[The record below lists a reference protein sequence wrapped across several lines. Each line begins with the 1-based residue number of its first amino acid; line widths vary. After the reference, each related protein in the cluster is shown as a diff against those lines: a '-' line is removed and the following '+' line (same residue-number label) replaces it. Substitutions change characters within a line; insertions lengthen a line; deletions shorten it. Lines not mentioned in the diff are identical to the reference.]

1 MGGLLKKV
9 VFVFLGIAALL
20 VIVAVSFVL
29 LFDPNNFR
37 EEIATEVQRET
48 GRELVIEG
56 DIDLTFFPWFA
67 IQVGKTTLG
76 NAPGFGDDPFAS
88 FE

>member
-56 DIDLTFFPWFA
+56 PRWGMPPA
-67 IQVGKTTLG
+67 SATTRLR
-76 NAPGFGDDPFAS
+76 ALRRPG
-88 FE
+88 